1 MILQDNFWI
10 EQNMPN
16 QIILKLAGQEMEE
29 YRRPFRTPGKG
40 RRPMLTLARSVP
52 IDGEPRDV
60 SEMLK
65 PAFDWLET
73 TRFPKLL
80 IDNGESLLEQTVRTW
95 TNFSRLSN
103 VPGLHFLQEDSP
115 DVIGEALAEWLAGM
129 RKSGRLGNP
138 VGRLGIAG

>member
-1 MILQDNFWI
+1 MILEDNLWI

-16 QIILKLAGQEMEE
+16 QIVRKLTAQEMEE
-29 YRRPFRTPGKG
+29 YRRPFRTPGEG

-80 IDNGESLLEQTVRTW
+80 IDNGESLLEQTARTW
-95 TNFSRLSN
+95 TNFSRVSN
-103 VPGLHFLQEDSP
+103 VPGRHFLQEDSP
-115 DVIGEALAEWLAGM
+115 DLIGEALAEWLAGM
-129 RKSGRLGNP
+129 GKN
-138 VGRLGIAG
+138 AA